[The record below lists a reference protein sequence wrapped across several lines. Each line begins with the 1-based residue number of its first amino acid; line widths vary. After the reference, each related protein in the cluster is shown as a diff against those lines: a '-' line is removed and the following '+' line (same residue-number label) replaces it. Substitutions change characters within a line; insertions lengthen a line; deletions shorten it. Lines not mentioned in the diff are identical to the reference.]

1 MPFDGTG
8 YDEKWRVVL
17 LKAADIVEER
27 WVKNRFGEDGGRRCM
42 IGALSE
48 AMGIKTIAVRQ
59 TGYRFQ
65 TKNMVIVALG
75 KEIEKTRVFQQSLG
89 MNKYLNKYSGDQYYK
104 ELIMVYNDR
113 FSTRK
118 KTVVDLM
125 RQAAKAKVEV

>member
-27 WVKNRFGEDGGRRCM
+27 WVKYRFGEDGGRRCM

-48 AMGIKTIAVRQ
+48 AMGIEARAVCQ

-65 TKNMVIVALG
+65 TKNMVIVALA

-89 MNKYLNKYSGDQYYK
+89 MSKYSSDQYYT

-118 KTVVDLM
+118 KTVVNLM
-125 RQAAKAKVEV
+125 RRAAKAKVEV